1 MLKIHAQQLKTGM
14 LGLNTETG
22 QMLLVGQL
30 QQFNGESSSLS
41 REREHKTILNFFE

>member
-1 MLKIHAQQLKTGM
+1 MLKIHMQQLKAGM

-30 QQFNGESSSLS
+30 QQLNGESSS
-41 REREHKTILNFFE
+41 